1 MPQKMSDSELVALL
15 GEAQED
21 AAQYNG
27 EFSELNTKFLSA
39 YLGEKTGEFTAIAN
53 QSSVVSTDIAD
64 VVEADMPSLARIF
77 LGSGDV
83 VTFQPNTDN

>member
-1 MPQKMSDSELVALL
+1 MSDSELVALL

-39 YLGEKTGEFTAIAN
+39 YLGEKTG
-53 QSSVVSTDIAD
+53 
-64 VVEADMPSLARIF
+64 
-77 LGSGDV
+77 
-83 VTFQPNTDN
+83 